1 MLRDI
6 GSVGNVAPAN
16 PAQIEVHGGR
26 PLVIRLITALLQEAQ
41 QHGRRRFALHNIQ
54 RPGVQDAQADGSR
67 VQHHIHRACRVAL
80 TDLMVGDGVD
90 LHGGVSVSIPGQHP
104 DDVGLLIAQLRGL
117 EIQLIGGLGIAV
129 ALFHGLAVQRDTDL
143 IGVDHTGPQLGVGTG
158 DHRQGESL
166 GAHVQADPIQI
177 GDDGGWIVPHRRVGV
192 VREIRVIAN
201 PILNKPQEGLSII
214 ERQHKEVVCVEIQL
228 CLVVLV
234 ILRSKQQSVPG
245 VGLIFQPDTD
255 MQIALTQGIG
265 HKGQFPVGQLCLG
278 ELLGFQCRI
287 NAGGIILLTAAA
299 VVTSAA
305 AVVPVV
311 SAGAITMVTGI
322 LGAAFVIV

>member
-16 PAQIEVHGGR
+16 PAQIEVHSGR

-41 QHGRRRFALHNIQ
+41 QHGRRRFTLHNIQ
-54 RPGVQDAQADGSR
+54 RPGVQNAQADGGR
-67 VQHHIHRACRVAL
+67 IQHHIHRARRVAL
-80 TDLMVGDGVD
+80 TNLMVGDGVD
-90 LHGGVSVSIPGQHP
+90 LHGGVSVSVPGQHP

-129 ALFHGLAVQRDTDL
+129 ALFHGLAVQRDPNL

-158 DHRQGESL
+158 DHRQGEGL
-166 GAHVQADPIQI
+166 GAHVQAGPVQI
-177 GDDGGWIVPHRRVGV
+177 GDDGGRIVPHRRVGV
-192 VREIRVIAN
+192 VREIRVIAH
-201 PILNKPQEGLSII
+201 PVLNKSQKGLPII
-214 ERQHKEVVCVEIQL
+214 KRQHKEVICVEIQL
-228 CLVVLV
+228 CLIVLV
-234 ILRSKQQSVPG
+234 ILRSKQQSVSG
-245 VGLIFQPDTD
+245 IGLIFQPDTD
-255 MQIALTQGIG
+255 MQITFTQGIG
-265 HKGQFPVGQLCLG
+265 HKGQLAVGQLCLG
-278 ELLGFQCRI
+278 KLLSFQSRI
-287 NAGGIILLTAAA
+287 NAGRIVFFTAAA
-299 VVTSAA
+299 VVTAAA